1 MGFYHGLK
9 LLDFKV
15 WRQREWGQW
24 EEGVVFIIPAPSGQ
38 PGQEAQHEDIRQQ
51 RWAIHSATAWGYQ
64 TREVSYPLSYSM
76 RISDKRGE
84 LSTHLYSV
92 QIFTVM
98 QHPKSLSSLIT
109 TCNGLSAN
117 DGNVN
122 KLSKESVWS
131 SSSKLSRE
139 SCTSTSTVLMPKKRK
154 RYFLGLKHMQ

>member
-1 MGFYHGLK
+1 MRGRSRLHHSCS
-9 LLDFKV
+9 
-15 WRQREWGQW
+15 QRSTW
-24 EEGVVFIIPAPSGQ
+24 
-38 PGQEAQHEDIRQQ
+38 PGG
-51 RWAIHSATAWGYQ
+51 SAWGYQ
-64 TREVSYPLSYSM
+64 ATEVSYPLSYSM

-84 LSTHLYSV
+84 LSTQLYSV

-139 SCTSTSTVLMPKKRK
+139 SCTSTSTVLMPKRGKGI
-154 RYFLGLKHMQ
+154 FLVWSTCSKVALYPWYSWPVLRLVYLGNLLPHPKN